1 MVCLILLFRNFFVF
15 SILKMIDVIYFLNDK
30 FFLINF
36 NVLKIG
42 RFLGD
47 EIEYIIEKNLIIV

>member
-1 MVCLILLFRNFFVF
+1 MKLIEEGLLFEKY
-15 SILKMIDVIYFLNDK
+15 IM
-30 FFLINF
+30 LIIF

-47 EIEYIIEKNLIIV
+47 EIEYIIKKNLIIV